1 MTQPRTRNEYLLSI
15 LKNDLKRVQESIDI
29 LGDHI
34 MSLQNQGF
42 KVSRDSTDAFGYLN
56 REEGRLEGLIYEL
69 TH

>member
-15 LKNDLKRVQESIDI
+15 LKNDLKRVQQSIDI

-34 MSLQNQGF
+34 MNLQNQGF
-42 KVSRDSTDAFGYLN
+42 KVSKDSIDAFGYLN